1 MHSMELKQS
10 RADRPIRNDMLRK
23 GHRHGGPL
31 RIGVVSLVLA
41 VTLAGCAG
49 GGGGSQTRQPGPRRA
64 EAVMR
69 PLSIYEQLGMVAGTD
84 EFPAVAS
91 FSTLAGPN
99 DSTYVIFGLSLPNSA
114 LSFQRDGNTGFVGRY
129 GVSLVFSQD
138 GSVVRRAGGSELVR
152 VPTFAETS
160 RTDES
165 VVYQTLVALEPGTYT
180 VEVEAWDEAVAR
192 KRIAR
197 KDTLVVPAYRNGGR
211 RLAGPFFVYRA
222 DGRNSWAES
231 PGLILNPRHTVPYG
245 SESIKVYL
253 EGYDIPENEP
263 IRVRVLGPDDEDI
276 WQTELALSA
285 DSTGE
290 VAHLVVDLPGS
301 EFPLGRLWVETSVG
315 TDSAAIVE
323 RTPLVVTVSD
333 QWMVNNFDEMLEF
346 LGYIATNAEL
356 DSLRNASPGERA
368 VLWERFWARR
378 DPSGSGSSILG
389 NPFRDTFF
397 ERLRLASV
405 YFAEPGR
412 PGWKTDRGE
421 VFIVLGPPHYIADRY
436 LQSTSVRPDAYD
448 WVYED
453 GPTGRMVLTFTDR
466 YNMERY
472 ELTPSSKVAF
482 RSAANLLKERY
493 VER

>member
-1 MHSMELKQS
+1 MRTGAL
-10 RADRPIRNDMLRK
+10 L
-23 GHRHGGPL
+23 
-31 RIGVVSLVLA
+31 LVLA
-41 VTLAGCAG
+41 GTLAGCAG
-49 GGGGSQTRQPGPRRA
+49 GGSGSQTRQPGPRRA

-69 PLSIYEQLGMVAGTD
+69 PLSIYEQLGMVAGTE

-114 LSFQRDGNTGFVGRY
+114 LSFQRDGETGFVGRY

-165 VVYQTLVALEPGTYT
+165 VVYQTMVALPPGTYT

-192 KRIAR
+192 KRIATR
-197 KDTLVVPAYRNGGR
+197 DTLVVPAYRNGGR
-211 RLAGPFFVYRA
+211 RFAGPFFVYRA
-222 DGRNSWAES
+222 DGRNTWAEL
-231 PGLILNPRHTVPYG
+231 PGLIINPRHTVPYG
-245 SESIKVYL
+245 TESIKVYL
-253 EGYDIPENEP
+253 EGYDIPADEP
-263 IRVRVLGPDDEDI
+263 VRVKVIGPNDEDI
-276 WQTELALSA
+276 WQTEVALSGERA
-285 DSTGE
+285 GE
-290 VAHLVVDLPGS
+290 VAHLIVDLPGS
-301 EFPLGRLWVETSVG
+301 ELPLGRLWVETSFG
-315 TDSAAIVE
+315 SDGAAVVE

-346 LGYIATNAEL
+346 LSYIATDAEI

-368 VLWERFWARR
+368 VLWDRFWARR
-378 DPSGSGSSILG
+378 DPAGGSPMLG
-389 NPFRDTFF
+389 NAFRDAFF
-397 ERLRLASV
+397 ERLRLASI

-453 GPTGRMVLTFTDR
+453 GPIGRMVLTFTDR

-482 RSAANLLKERY
+482 RSAASLLKERY
-493 VER
+493 TER